1 MFKPWFIALSL
12 VLANTVYAYD
22 PDFLSENVHRQ
33 TLTDNVHEFNEVE
46 VALPDV
52 PNPNEGDWLDLYI
65 EPMYNGQPRILMS
78 SIQTA
83 PDGSIH
89 YLLNER
95 SGAGYNNISAEAF
108 LCPTGMKL
116 LDSEGAKIK
125 VFAYASYVDIAN
137 QRWLPV
143 RNPNWIVMDGK
154 RSTFDKIHRVLYDA
168 FCMDGKAKND
178 HELRKRLIKQS
189 SRKVNFEYGK

>member
-1 MFKPWFIALSL
+1 M
-12 VLANTVYAYD
+12 
-22 PDFLSENVHRQ
+22 
-33 TLTDNVHEFNEVE
+33 
-46 VALPDV
+46 
-52 PNPNEGDWLDLYI
+52 
-65 EPMYNGQPRILMS
+65 
-78 SIQTA
+78 
-83 PDGSIH
+83 
-89 YLLNER
+89 LNER

-154 RSTFDKIHRVLYDA
+154 RSAFDKIHRVLYDA